1 MKWFL
6 KVVRDNYANFS
17 GRARRQ
23 EYWMFF
29 LFHIIFLY
37 GSMFISGML
46 AGATDTPAFMIIY
59 VIYAFGILIPA
70 LAVSVRRMHDVGK
83 SGWYMLIPIYSFILA
98 VTEGETGPNQ
108 YGPDPKVP
116 TSEEIND
123 IGKTEI
129 E

>member
-59 VIYAFGILIPA
+59 VIYAFGTLIPA